1 MPFKSVVNGNH
12 GHDKQQKSKRKSLFV
27 AKVNKQYQLMT
38 RFSVLTLILCSILYS
53 TAIAQERHEESK
65 SLSIGSYLDLSKHV
79 MVATSG
85 ERMVLN
91 TIAQHNGL
99 VVIFSCNE
107 CPFVVAWEDRY
118 KKIAAFAKDN
128 GFGVAL
134 INSNEAKRTGDIQ
147 VDNFEA
153 MVLHD
158 KEMGYNQMEIFYL
171 MDKGSQLADNL
182 QAKVT
187 PHVFLFDADGV
198 LRYKGAIDDNYKDA
212 ERVSQFYLLDAMKSL
227 TLGEKIEMDET
238 DAIGCSI
245 KRIKK

>member
-1 MPFKSVVNGNH
+1 MMATLGERTL
-12 GHDKQQKSKRKSLFV
+12 DK
-27 AKVNKQYQLMT
+27 
-38 RFSVLTLILCSILYS
+38 
-53 TAIAQERHEESK
+53 IAQE
-65 SLSIGSYLDLSKHV
+65 
-79 MVATSG
+79 
-85 ERMVLN
+85 
-91 TIAQHNGL
+91 NGL

-171 MDKGSQLADNL
+171 MDKGSQLADNF

-187 PHVFLFDADGV
+187 PHVYLFDGDGI

-212 ERVSQFYLLDAMKSL
+212 SR
-227 TLGEKIEMDET
+227 
-238 DAIGCSI
+238 C
-245 KRIKK
+245 

>member
-1 MPFKSVVNGNH
+1 
-12 GHDKQQKSKRKSLFV
+12 
-27 AKVNKQYQLMT
+27 MT
-38 RFSVLTLILCSILYS
+38 RFSVLTLILCSILCS

-91 TIAQHNGL
+91 SIAQHNGL

-171 MDKGSQLADNL
+171 MDKG
-182 QAKVT
+182 
-187 PHVFLFDADGV
+187 
-198 LRYKGAIDDNYKDA
+198 
-212 ERVSQFYLLDAMKSL
+212 
-227 TLGEKIEMDET
+227 
-238 DAIGCSI
+238 
-245 KRIKK
+245 

>member
-1 MPFKSVVNGNH
+1 
-12 GHDKQQKSKRKSLFV
+12 
-27 AKVNKQYQLMT
+27 MT

>member
-1 MPFKSVVNGNH
+1 
-12 GHDKQQKSKRKSLFV
+12 
-27 AKVNKQYQLMT
+27 MT
-38 RFSVLTLILCSILYS
+38 RFTVFAYILCSILCS
-53 TAIAQERHEESK
+53 TSYAQESEGAKESFAIGDK
-65 SLSIGSYLDLSKHV
+65 ILMNDKPLNATFGESITLD
-79 MVATSG
+79 AITQ
-85 ERMVLN
+85 E
-91 TIAQHNGL
+91 NGL

-118 KKIAAFAKDN
+118 QKVASYAKDN
-128 GFGVAL
+128 GFGIAL
-134 INSNEAKRTGDIQ
+134 LNSNEAKRLGDNQ

-153 MVLHD
+153 MVSHD
-158 KEMGYNQMEIFYL
+158 KAMGYSSMDIFYL
-171 MDKGSQLADNL
+171 LDKGSMLANAFH
-182 QAKVT
+182 AKVT

-227 TLGEKIEMDET
+227 TLGEEIEMDET